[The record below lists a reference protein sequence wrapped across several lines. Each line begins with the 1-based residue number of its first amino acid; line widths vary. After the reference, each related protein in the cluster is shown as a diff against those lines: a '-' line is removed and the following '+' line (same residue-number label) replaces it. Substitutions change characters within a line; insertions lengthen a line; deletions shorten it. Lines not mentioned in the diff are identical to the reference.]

1 MIIKSM
7 EARMSVLALLIA
19 LGFMGMIY
27 ILFRVMVLLGG

>member
-19 LGFMGMIY
+19 LGFMGSTY
-27 ILFRVMVLLGG
+27 ILYRIMSLLGG